1 LRSATDPLEPL
12 QLKLQDYLANG
23 VRLGWLVNP
32 QDQQVEIYR
41 PHQPVEVRSL
51 PTELSGE
58 GVLPGFLLPLAV

>member
-1 LRSATDPLEPL
+1 
-12 QLKLQDYLANG
+12 LQDYIANG

-41 PHQPVEVRSL
+41 PYQPVEVRSL